1 MGVVSIGGLTALNS
15 KLENDAVSARVS
27 RLSTVIEA
35 AYECYVAGEAPKGCK
50 AAASDDQLSLG
61 GWSPDVD
68 YNSKLSAYTP
78 TELGVGRY
86 ADYSAS
92 PGQVENERIRHLQV
106 MVEIVDDVIGKRVAR
121 EVGGEYINGE
131 VVVPVG
137 VPGTEMAITSAV
149 GRAVERTRTGDFE
162 ADDFLL
168 EREDKENEGQFF
180 RKNIVGAGDV
190 DSQTVTIDG
199 VKIDRT
205 LASSLATV
213 SAMNCRSN
221 QMVAFNG
228 GKFSCQNIPEPVTC
242 SINGRIVSVGQQ
254 GSSWSSCTP
263 SSRYSGYGHNCS
275 CGSRTVSTSR
285 GLGYRYLITSTCGVT
300 GHVDRTSSGA
310 SGCRTSVS
318 YRSCRRCGGGG
329 TCIPG
334 WTLILMAS
342 GEWKQIKDIQVGES
356 IQGRTQVNV
365 VQAYDRIILRNH
377 RTAKL
382 FEINGA
388 YQNTDDHLTLLDS
401 GWSVLNKDNY
411 GKYNN
416 QMLDCVY
423 DENLIST
430 PTLFKGF
437 PEGKVSVYGIG
448 DNIATGFNNEYRKIE
463 SISEV
468 AGVDLD
474 QTIYSLVADG
484 DGTMIVN
491 GGYVLSAWA
500 DEDKWKS

>member
-35 AYECYVAGEAPKGCK
+35 AYECYVAGEAPNGCK

-92 PGQVENERIRHLQV
+92 PGQVENERIRHLQI

-199 VKIDRT
+199 VEIDKN
-205 LASSLATV
+205 LATSLKSV
-213 SAMNCRSN
+213 SGLNCPGGL
-221 QMVAFNG
+221 AFNG
-228 GKFSCQNIPEPVTC
+228 DSFVCEAPPPAPVPPAGC
-242 SINGRIVSVGQQ
+242 LINGAIRPQGSVTSTRSYRRCRCGTGYTYNRRYLCSVGGVSVHV
-254 GSSWSSCTP
+254 S
-263 SSRYSGYGHNCS
+263 SSRWGS
-275 CGSRTVSTSR
+275 CNT
-285 GLGYRYLITSTCGVT
+285 
-300 GHVDRTSSGA
+300 
-310 SGCRTSVS
+310 SGC
-318 YRSCRRCGGGG
+318 
-329 TCIPG
+329 TCVPG
-334 WTLILMAS
+334 YTLILMAS
-342 GEWKQIKDIQVGES
+342 GEWKQIKDIKVGDS

-437 PEGKVSVYGIG
+437 PEGKVSVYGVG

-474 QTIYSLVADG
+474 QTVYSLVADG